1 MTNKEPHNT
10 IRFSRREAMLF
21 GASGLA
27 FVALSKGAW
36 AQAAMQ
42 AWERLGAA
50 RKIVGDAQPLSD
62 GLILELPLISEDGSS
77 VPLTVR
83 AQSPMT
89 DDCFIQSIHLF
100 ATRNPSPE
108 IAEFEFSPQ
117 MGLAQIGTRIRL
129 SETQT
134 VIAVARTNKNAVL
147 TAAREVRITTSG
159 CLVRADSDDS
169 AQEMQARVRVPA
181 KVQAGVPAEVLT
193 LINHPMETGLREDG
207 NGKVLPQ
214 RIIRSFDATLDD
226 KPVLKAR
233 LHRSLA
239 ANPYL
244 RFYVAPK
251 ASGEIVFKWIEDTGR
266 VAERSATIVVG

>member
-1 MTNKEPHNT
+1 MMNQEPHNT
-10 IRFSRREAMLF
+10 RFSRREAMLL

-27 FVALSKGAW
+27 FVALTKGAW

-42 AWERLGAA
+42 GWERLEAA
-50 RKIVGDAQPLSD
+50 RRIVVDAQPLSD

-89 DDCFIQSIHLF
+89 EDSYIQSIHLF

-108 IAEFEFSPQ
+108 IAEFEFSPRA
-117 MGLAQIGTRIRL
+117 GRAQVTTRVRL
-129 SETQT
+129 NESQT
-134 VIAVARTNKNAVL
+134 VIAVARTNKNVVL
-147 TAAREVRITTSG
+147 TAERDIRITTSG
-159 CLVRADSDDS
+159 CLVRVDTDQTS
-169 AQEMQARVRVPA
+169 QEMRARVRVPE
-181 KVQAGVPAEVLT
+181 KFEPGRPAEVLT
-193 LINHPMETGLREDG
+193 LINHPMETGLREGVDG
-207 NGKVLPQ
+207 KILPQ
-214 RIIRSFDATLDD
+214 RIIKSFETTIDGE
-226 KPVLKAR
+226 PVLKAN

-251 ASGEIVFKWIEDTGR
+251 ASGDIAFKWTEDTGR
-266 VAERSATIVVG
+266 VAEQGATLAVG